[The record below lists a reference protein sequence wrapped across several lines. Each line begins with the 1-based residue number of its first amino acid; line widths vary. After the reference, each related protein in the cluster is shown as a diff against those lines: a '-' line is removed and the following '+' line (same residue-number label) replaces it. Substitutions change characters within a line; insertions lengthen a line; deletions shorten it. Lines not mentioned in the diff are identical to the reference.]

1 MQVSTHVYRAD
12 QGWDRQP
19 PREWD
24 SENTLLLVFAEAG
37 RSAGWVPGVL
47 AELAGAFP
55 ASAIMGCS
63 TAGEIRDD
71 KLHDQSLVLA
81 LMRFEHSRLRLVNEA
96 IPAME
101 ASGGV
106 GEKVAGR
113 LAGPGLRAVFT
124 LTDGLRLNGSAY
136 VAGIGRILG
145 SGVVVTGGMA
155 ADGERFQDTWVLV
168 DGEPRAGMV
177 SACGL
182 YGDRVVVSHGS
193 RGGWDQLGIDR
204 RVTRAENNVLYS
216 LDDRP
221 ALALYKEY
229 LGEMAAEL
237 PGSALLFPLAIK
249 DAGAGDMVV
258 RTVLA
263 VDEQTQSITF
273 AGDVPEGATVCLMR
287 ANFERLIDAAGQA
300 VDMLEPDDGG
310 LCVAISCVGRR
321 MVLGVR
327 AEEELEAV
335 LESLPA
341 GTPLVGFYS
350 YGEISPVAG
359 VGCSLHNQTMTLTL
373 FQER

>member
-1 MQVSTHVYRAD
+1 MRVSTHIYRAD
-12 QGWDRQP
+12 QGWDQQP
-19 PREWD
+19 SREWD
-24 SENTLLLVFAEAG
+24 GDNTLLLVFAEAG
-37 RSAGWVPGVL
+37 REAEWVAGVL
-47 AELAGAFP
+47 AQLTDAFP
-55 ASAIMGCS
+55 RSAIMGCS
-63 TAGEIRDD
+63 TAGEIHDD
-71 KLHDQSLVLA
+71 KLQDQSLVLA
-81 LMRFEHSRLRLVNEA
+81 VLHFEHSHLRLVSET
-96 IPAME
+96 IPAMD
-101 ASGGV
+101 ASCSV
-106 GEKVAGR
+106 GEKVAGC
-113 LAGPGLRAVFT
+113 LADPDLRAVFT

-136 VAGIGRILG
+136 VEGISRVLG
-145 SGVVVTGGMA
+145 SEVVVTGGMA

-168 DGEPRAGMV
+168 DGEPRSGMV
-177 SACGL
+177 SACGF
-182 YGDRVVVSHGS
+182 YGSRVQVGHGS

-204 RVTRAENNVLYS
+204 RVTRSEQNVLYT

-249 DAGAGDMVV
+249 DAGGGDMVV

-263 VDEQTQSITF
+263 VNEQEQSITF

-287 ANFERLIDAAGQA
+287 ANFERLIDAASQA
-300 VDMLEPDDGG
+300 VDLLKPADGG

-335 LESLPA
+335 LESLPD

-350 YGEISPVAG
+350 YGEISPVVG
-359 VGCSLHNQTMTLTL
+359 VGCSLLNQTMTLTL